1 CRAHPVLFILEDL
14 HWGDAP
20 SVAFVDA
27 ALRALHDLPLTVLA
41 LARPEVGDL
50 FPALW
55 AERDVEHVRLR
66 PLGARAAEQLSRDA
80 LGAGADDATVH
91 RIVERAAGNALY
103 LEELIRA
110 VAEGDDALPE
120 TVLAMVHARLE
131 RLEPP
136 TRHVLRAAS
145 VFGETFWEGGVR
157 ALVGDGDVAGA
168 LELLAHREL
177 VTLRRQGRFDDER
190 EYVFRHSIVREGANA
205 MLTDHDRA
213 VGHQL
218 AGAWLEGKGE
228 RDAALLADHFEHGGD
243 RARAATW
250 NARAAKQALDANDI
264 DGALARAA
272 RAETCGV
279 AGPDLGALR
288 VVQAAAQSW
297 RGDTLRTLDL
307 GSRAMELLPPGSAE
321 WCSAAAY
328 VIQGAGQ
335 AGHIDRVEGVAE
347 ELLAHTSD
355 AATSERAM
363 AVATAAIHLQ
373 LSGRFERANTLL
385 RHVEAL
391 AAHIPTGDS
400 LTHGQIAMLHHVRAT
415 TTNDY
420 DGIVEHAHAAIER
433 FERAGAIRKACV
445 ARNDLGDAYMTLG
458 LWDRA
463 EQVLRE
469 VLETCERIGIGTTA
483 WLAQAN
489 LALVLA
495 RRGRTDDALAL
506 VTKALVSLHHHS
518 NPRLE
523 GGVRVYLATILA
535 LAGDLEGAAREA
547 SAASEMLVVAPPMR
561 PLALATLARIE
572 LQRGHR
578 GDALAAARAAMDLLD
593 ARDGACEGQSI
604 VRLAWVEALRASGRA
619 EEAQRAAELARAAL
633 LARSSKIRN
642 EEMRASFLAVEE
654 HARTLALST
663 TP

>member
-1 CRAHPVLFILEDL
+1 
-14 HWGDAP
+14 
-20 SVAFVDA
+20 
-27 ALRALHDLPLTVLA
+27 
-41 LARPEVGDL
+41 
-50 FPALW
+50 
-55 AERDVEHVRLR
+55 
-66 PLGARAAEQLSRDA
+66 
-80 LGAGADDATVH
+80 
-91 RIVERAAGNALY
+91 
-103 LEELIRA
+103 
-110 VAEGDDALPE
+110 
-120 TVLAMVHARLE
+120 
-131 RLEPP
+131 
-136 TRHVLRAAS
+136 
-145 VFGETFWEGGVR
+145 
-157 ALVGDGDVAGA
+157 
-168 LELLAHREL
+168 
-177 VTLRRQGRFDDER
+177 
-190 EYVFRHSIVREGANA
+190 
-205 MLTDHDRA
+205 
-213 VGHQL
+213 
-218 AGAWLEGKGE
+218 
-228 RDAALLADHFEHGGD
+228 
-243 RARAATW
+243 
-250 NARAAKQALDANDI
+250 
-264 DGALARAA
+264 
-272 RAETCGV
+272 
-279 AGPDLGALR
+279 
-288 VVQAAAQSW
+288 
-297 RGDTLRTLDL
+297 
-307 GSRAMELLPPGSAE
+307 LPPGSAE

-373 LSGRFERANTLL
+373 LSGRFERADALL